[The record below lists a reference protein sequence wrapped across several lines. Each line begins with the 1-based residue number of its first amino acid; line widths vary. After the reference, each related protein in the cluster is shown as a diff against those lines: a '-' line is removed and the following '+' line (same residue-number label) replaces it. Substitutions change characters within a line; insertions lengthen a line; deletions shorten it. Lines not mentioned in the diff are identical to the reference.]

1 MKKQSIRKR
10 GLKDYLNS
18 TTTDHNGRGYD
29 DFHRCITVGDEF
41 GEPIAARKLARIF
54 NVSRPT
60 VEKWLSIWRE
70 EKAKA

>member
-1 MKKQSIRKR
+1 MRKQSIREK
-10 GLKDYLNS
+10 GLRSYLDS
-18 TTTDHNGRGYD
+18 TTGKHNDRGYD
-29 DFHRCITVGDEF
+29 DFHRCITAGDEF

-70 EKAKA
+70 EKAKS